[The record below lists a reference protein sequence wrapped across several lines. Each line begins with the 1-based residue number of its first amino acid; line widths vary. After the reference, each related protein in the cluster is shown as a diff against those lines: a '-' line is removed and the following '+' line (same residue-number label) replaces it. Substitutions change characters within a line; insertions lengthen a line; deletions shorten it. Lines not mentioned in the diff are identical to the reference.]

1 MRMANASSKDDD
13 LRTEYDESVF
23 VGGTRGKYAAAF
35 KSGTNIVR
43 LAPDVAA
50 AFPNEQAV
58 NDALRLLQQIA
69 QDTRRLAG
77 HGN

>member
-1 MRMANASSKDDD
+1 MASASSKGDD
-13 LRTEYDESVF
+13 LRQEYEKSVF
-23 VGGTRGKYAAAF
+23 VGGARGKYAAAF
-35 KSGTNIVR
+35 KSGANIVR

-69 QDTRRLAG
+69 QDAGRLTG
-77 HGN
+77 RCE